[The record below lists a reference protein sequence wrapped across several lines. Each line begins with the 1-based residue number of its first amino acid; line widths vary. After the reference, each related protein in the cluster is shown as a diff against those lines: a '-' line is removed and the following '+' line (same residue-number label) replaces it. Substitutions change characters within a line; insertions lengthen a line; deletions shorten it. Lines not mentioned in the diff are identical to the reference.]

1 MRILVSGGA
10 GFIGSHTVVRLI
22 ENGYDVTVFD
32 NLYNSKITVL
42 DKIEK
47 ITGVRPDFRL
57 CDMLDYDSLENIFKE
72 DHYDAVIHF
81 AGYKA
86 VGESIEKPLMYYDNN
101 IRGTLNLLELMSK
114 YNVKNLIFSSSA
126 TVYGIPDK
134 CPVDETAKLFCLNP
148 YGRTKLMIEEI
159 LRDLCI
165 ADKDFAAV
173 LLRYFNPVGAHPSGL
188 IAEDPNGIPNNLMPR
203 IIQAA
208 KGEIKELK
216 VFGNDYETR
225 DGTCIRDY
233 IHVLDLADGHVAA
246 LNYVFKNRGSVAVNL
261 GTGNGLT
268 VLELINAFEKVNNIK
283 VPHSFAPRREGDSM
297 STYADASLAKKLF
310 GWEAK
315 LTVDDMCRDA
325 WKGALNYE

>member
-1 MRILVSGGA
+1 MRILVTGGT

-22 ENGYDVTVFD
+22 ENGIDVTVFD

-57 CDMLDYDSLENIFKE
+57 CDMTDRDSLEIIFKE
-72 DHYDAVIHF
+72 AHFDAVIHF

-86 VGESIEKPLMYYDNN
+86 VGESVEKPLMYYDNN
-101 IRGTLNLLELMSK
+101 ITGTLNLLELMEK

-134 CPVDETAKLFCLNP
+134 CPIEESAPLFCLNP

-165 ADKDFAAV
+165 ADKDFSAV
-173 LLRYFNPVGAHPSGL
+173 LLRYFNPVGCHPSGL
-188 IAEDPNGIPNNLMPR
+188 IAENPNGIPNNLMPR

-208 KGEIKELK
+208 KGEIPELK
-216 VFGNDYETR
+216 VFGDDYDTR

-233 IHVLDLADGHVAA
+233 IHVVDLADGHVAA
-246 LNYVFKNRGSVAVNL
+246 VDYVIKNKGSIAVNL
-261 GTGNGLT
+261 GTGNGFT
-268 VLELINAFEKVNNIK
+268 VLELIKTFERVNGVK
-283 VPHSFAPRREGDSM
+283 VPYSIAPRREGDSM
-297 STYADASLAKKLF
+297 ESFADTRLAKKVF
-310 GWEAK
+310 GWETK
-315 LTVDDMCRDA
+315 LSVEDMCRDA
-325 WKGALNYE
+325 WKGALSYE

>member
-1 MRILVSGGA
+1 MKILVSGGA
-10 GFIGSHTVVRLI
+10 GYIGSHTVIRLI

-47 ITGVRPDFRL
+47 ITGTRPDFRL
-57 CDMLDYDSLENIFKE
+57 CDMTERKSLEAIFRE
-72 DHYDAVIHF
+72 DKYDAVIHF

-101 IRGTLNLLELMSK
+101 INGTLVILELMEK
-114 YNVKNLIFSSSA
+114 YGVKNLIFSSSA
-126 TVYGIPDK
+126 TVYGLPEK
-134 CPVDETAKLFCLNP
+134 CPVDETAPLFCLNP
-148 YGRTKLMIEEI
+148 YGRTKLFIEEI
-159 LRDLCI
+159 LRDLCA
-165 ADKDFAAV
+165 ADKDFSAV

-208 KGEIKELK
+208 KGEIPELQ
-216 VFGNDYETR
+216 VFGDDYDTR

-246 LNYVFKNRGSVAVNL
+246 LDYAFKNKGSIPINL
-261 GTGNGLT
+261 GTGKGYT
-268 VLELINAFEKVNNIK
+268 VLELINAFEKVNGIR
-283 VPHSFAPRREGDSM
+283 VPYSIAPRREGDSK
-297 STYADASLAKKLF
+297 STYADNSLAKKLL

-315 LTVDDMCRDA
+315 LNVEDMCRDA
-325 WKGALNYE
+325 WRGAVNYE

>member
-1 MRILVSGGA
+1 MRILVSGGC
-10 GFIGSHTVVRLI
+10 GYIGSHTVIRLI

-47 ITGVRPDFRL
+47 ITGVRPDFVL
-57 CDMLDYDSLENIFKE
+57 CDMTDIASLEAIFR
-72 DHYDAVIHF
+72 DSHFDAVIHF

-101 IRGTLNLLELMSK
+101 ITGTLNLLELMEK

-126 TVYGIPDK
+126 TVYGLPEK
-134 CPVDETAKLFCLNP
+134 CPVDEKSPLFCLNP
-148 YGRTKLMIEEI
+148 YGRTKLMIEQI
-159 LRDLCI
+159 LLDLCN
-165 ADKDFAAV
+165 ADKDFSAV
-173 LLRYFNPVGAHPSGL
+173 MLRYFNPVGAHPSGL

-203 IIQAA
+203 IISAA
-208 KGEIKELK
+208 KGKIKELK
-216 VFGNDYETR
+216 VFGDDYDTR

-246 LNYVFKNRGSVAVNL
+246 LNYVFKHKGNIAVNL
-261 GTGNGLT
+261 GTGNGYT
-268 VLELINAFEKVNNIK
+268 VLELIKTFEKVNGVK
-283 VPHSFAPRREGDSM
+283 VPYSIAPRREGDSK
-297 STYADASLAKKLF
+297 STYADNSFAKEIL

-315 LTVDDMCRDA
+315 LGVEDMCRDA